1 MGSPA
6 ARALLF
12 RRIAHST
19 LNSSLKKQQHKIS
32 TFSERFHLIDSCLES
47 SSSTLNP
54 PVLFK
59 EKDPLGHWTLTD
71 NDNTTLKASDN
82 WLLCGNTVVQWD
94 PKISD
99 DSTCAL
105 QDEYRG
111 AFSWLDCVVPPPD
124 LVLLGLAPSQA
135 SSMNAGDRVSSIGKS
150 RIDYYKVL
158 HAFKVPFD
166 ITTLVKERSCMKIMI
181 LFNF

>member
-6 ARALLF
+6 ARMLLF
-12 RRIAHST
+12 RRVAQST
-19 LNSSLKKQQHKIS
+19 LSSSLKKQQHKLS

-47 SSSTLNP
+47 SSSALNP

-71 NDNTTLKASDN
+71 NDKTTLKPNDN
-82 WLLCGNTVVQWD
+82 WLLCGNMVVQWD
-94 PKISD
+94 PTISD
-99 DSTCAL
+99 ASTCVL
-105 QDEYRG
+105 QDAHCG
-111 AFSWLDCVVPPPD
+111 AFSWLDFVVPPPD

-135 SSMNAGDRVSSIGKS
+135 SSMTAGDRASSMLKS
-150 RIDYYKVL
+150 PIDYYKLL

-166 ITTLVKERSCMKIMI
+166 ITTLVREYLVLRS
-181 LFNF
+181 